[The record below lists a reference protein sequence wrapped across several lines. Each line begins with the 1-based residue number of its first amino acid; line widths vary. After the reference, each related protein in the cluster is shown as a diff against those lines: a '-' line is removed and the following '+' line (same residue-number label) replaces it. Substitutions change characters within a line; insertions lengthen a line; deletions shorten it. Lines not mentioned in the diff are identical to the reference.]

1 MHATTA
7 ALTDTVASA
16 PQERTSEAQ
25 AALYRLNGD
34 YNPLHIDPEFAALG
48 GFDRPILHGLCTYG
62 VAAKHVLQR
71 CGGNAPG
78 AVHSVKVAPALASF
92 PSSCLAEGTGDQA
105 NILVA
110 QLKTSLPYDRG

>member
-1 MHATTA
+1 MLRPCRCIASCAATA
-7 ALTDTVASA
+7 AFTSNA

-62 VAAKHVLQR
+62 MAAKHVLQR
-71 CGGNAPG
+71 CGGGAPG
-78 AVHSVKVAPALASF
+78 AVHSVKVAPAIAS
-92 PSSCLAEGTGDQA
+92 SSS
-105 NILVA
+105 V
-110 QLKTSLPYDRG
+110 